1 MAIGALG
8 LQDMF
13 RCTVSPMEITYLPT
27 GQKILFFGLDKPE
40 KLKSIKLPFGYIGID
55 WFEEADQ
62 FSGEAEIRNVKQS
75 TLRGG
80 EFAMTFLS
88 FNPPAAA
95 RNWAN
100 RYAREQQPG
109 KLVHHSSYLDAP
121 RKWLGKEFLDGADWL
136 RKTKPL
142 IYRHMYLGEM
152 VGSGTQVFD
161 NIVSR
166 KITAKEIAGF
176 DNIISGVDWGWYPD
190 PWVFIR
196 TYYHAG
202 TRTLYIF
209 DEARG
214 NKLTNHVTAKIVKE
228 RVAPGELILADLSD
242 EKSVQTTA
250 ALGCGAGPPER
261 GRAAVNWV

>member
-1 MAIGALG
+1 MSKLLVNERISPAFRDLLWQILHEHPHTVVCKGGRGSTKSSFVGISVVILLLQHPQCHAVVLRKIANTLRNSVYAQMQWAIGALG

-100 RYAREQQPG
+100 RYAR
-109 KLVHHSSYLDAP
+109 
-121 RKWLGKEFLDGADWL
+121 
-136 RKTKPL
+136 
-142 IYRHMYLGEM
+142 
-152 VGSGTQVFD
+152 
-161 NIVSR
+161 
-166 KITAKEIAGF
+166 
-176 DNIISGVDWGWYPD
+176 
-190 PWVFIR
+190 
-196 TYYHAG
+196 
-202 TRTLYIF
+202 
-209 DEARG
+209 
-214 NKLTNHVTAKIVKE
+214 
-228 RVAPGELILADLSD
+228 
-242 EKSVQTTA
+242 
-250 ALGCGAGPPER
+250 
-261 GRAAVNWV
+261 

>member
-1 MAIGALG
+1 MKEYPLHSEICRGRSCTSTRIRWCARVGAGPTKSSFVGISVVILLLQHPQCHAVVLRKIANTLRNSVYAQMQWAIGALG

-100 RYAREQQPG
+100 RYARE
-109 KLVHHSSYLDAP
+109 
-121 RKWLGKEFLDGADWL
+121 
-136 RKTKPL
+136 
-142 IYRHMYLGEM
+142 
-152 VGSGTQVFD
+152 
-161 NIVSR
+161 N
-166 KITAKEIAGF
+166 
-176 DNIISGVDWGWYPD
+176 
-190 PWVFIR
+190 
-196 TYYHAG
+196 
-202 TRTLYIF
+202 
-209 DEARG
+209 
-214 NKLTNHVTAKIVKE
+214 
-228 RVAPGELILADLSD
+228 
-242 EKSVQTTA
+242 
-250 ALGCGAGPPER
+250 GAGR
-261 GRAAVNWV
+261 GFQFTPQYISYHTTGLAGPKIFR